1 MDLAVF
7 FFDIDGFTSK
17 LSQGSLMDWESRLY
31 QDRKIHFFKKIETG
45 SRAFI
50 TYFFHFFTSHITVHF
65 CGLTGIIPLMHL
77 RTVLTPTAA

>member
-1 MDLAVF
+1 MMLPGASAF
-7 FFDIDGFTSK
+7 ASSPAAMATCEMR
-17 LSQGSLMDWESRLY
+17 QNRYLY

-77 RTVLTPTAA
+77 RTVLTPPAA